1 MTPLEIEILLHYHC
15 CASDY
20 RDGDFS
26 APAVREA
33 MDRFVA
39 TGLLREVWNLQRSIR
54 YEPTEG
60 CRVFV
65 EALCR
70 APAPVQKWVIPD
82 RSMTDPAA

>member
-1 MTPLEIEILLHYHC
+1 MTPLGIEILMHYQTR
-15 CASDY
+15 ASDY

-33 MDRFVA
+33 MDYFVSA
-39 TGLLREVWNLQRSIR
+39 GLLREVMSTHR
-54 YEPTEG
+54 YEATEG

-70 APAPVQKWVIPD
+70 VPVPVQKWVIPD
-82 RSMTDPAA
+82 CSMTETAK